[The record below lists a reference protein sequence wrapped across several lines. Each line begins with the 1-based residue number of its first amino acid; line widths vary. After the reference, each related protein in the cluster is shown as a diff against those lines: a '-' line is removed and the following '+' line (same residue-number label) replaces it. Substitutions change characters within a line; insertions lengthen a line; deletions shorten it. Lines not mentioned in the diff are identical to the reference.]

1 MFHSMRSKMILMM
14 LAVTASLTVVIT
26 MIFYGRSADQI
37 EENYVE
43 NLYARIRQMGEAL
56 DESLGEIYFLT
67 VQASCDEDILAKTK
81 DYLASG
87 EEERLAEIAQLLRMY
102 SKRNV
107 DVGSIYLM
115 LPQEKIAVTS
125 LDYPVYQKE
134 IPERKLEEAE
144 KIAETT
150 LTPQLIEDP
159 LRESG
164 HLLVF
169 SSPVEDGDGRICAY
183 IMSNLTER
191 SLYYNYLDG
200 LEDGKTSKAML
211 LDGTGRIVS
220 AKELYEVGQNHEAK
234 QENGEKPENEQEM
247 ISVQYQMDFF
257 GYSFWMEREKSE
269 VLFDLKEIQAFMA
282 VILAAVFGIGAV
294 LIILITRAMYQPL
307 KNLTETMELVSD
319 GELFRRV
326 EVTAK
331 DEIGTLSKNFNDM
344 LAHIESLIGRL
355 VQEEMLK
362 KNAELEALQYQITPH
377 FMYNTLNSI
386 KYAALL
392 RGEEEIGGLIEDFTE
407 LLQASINKKGRFVTV
422 ADEVHF
428 AQNYMN
434 LQRMRYEEEIVVDY
448 QVQEEAFACFV
459 PRLVLQ
465 PLVENAILHGL
476 DLKAGKNRIVIGGKV
491 EEGRLCLWVEDN
503 GRGMSEAQI
512 EQLLQENHK
521 KEKGLSGIGVS
532 NVKERMQLYY
542 GEAGKVTCVSSE
554 AGTKVCM
561 CLPAYKEQDRYAL

>member
-115 LPQEKIAVTS
+115 LPQEKIA
-125 LDYPVYQKE
+125 
-134 IPERKLEEAE
+134 
-144 KIAETT
+144 ETT

-169 SSPVEDGDGRICAY
+169 SSPVEDSDGRICAY

-220 AKELYEVGQNHEAK
+220 AKELFEVGQNHEAK

-307 KNLTETMELVSD
+307 KNLTETMELVSG

-326 EVTAK
+326 EMTAK

>member
-107 DVGSIYLM
+107 DVGAIYLM
-115 LPQEKIAVTS
+115 LPQ
-125 LDYPVYQKE
+125 
-134 IPERKLEEAE
+134 E

-169 SSPVEDGDGRICAY
+169 SSPVEDSDGRICAY

-220 AKELYEVGQNHEAK
+220 AKELFEVGQNHEAK

-307 KNLTETMELVSD
+307 KNLTETMELVSG

>member
-1 MFHSMRSKMILMM
+1 MTVRALVKRGYMFHSMRSKMILMM

-107 DVGSIYLM
+107 DVGAIYLM
-115 LPQEKIAVTS
+115 LPQ
-125 LDYPVYQKE
+125 
-134 IPERKLEEAE
+134 E

-169 SSPVEDGDGRICAY
+169 SSPVEDSDGRICAY

-220 AKELYEVGQNHEAK
+220 AKELFEVGQNHEAK

-307 KNLTETMELVSD
+307 KNLTETMELVSG

>member
-115 LPQEKIAVTS
+115 LPQEKIA
-125 LDYPVYQKE
+125 
-134 IPERKLEEAE
+134 
-144 KIAETT
+144 ETT

-169 SSPVEDGDGRICAY
+169 SSPVEDSDGRICAY

-220 AKELYEVGQNHEAK
+220 AKELFEVGQNHEAK

-307 KNLTETMELVSD
+307 KNLTETMELVSG

-476 DLKAGKNRIVIGGKV
+476 DLKAGKNRTVIGGKV

>member
-1 MFHSMRSKMILMM
+1 MTVRALVKRGYMFHSMRSKMILMM

-115 LPQEKIAVTS
+115 LPQEKIA
-125 LDYPVYQKE
+125 
-134 IPERKLEEAE
+134 
-144 KIAETT
+144 ETT

-169 SSPVEDGDGRICAY
+169 SSPVEDSDGRICAY

-220 AKELYEVGQNHEAK
+220 AKELFEVGQNHEAK

-307 KNLTETMELVSD
+307 KNLTETMELVSG

-476 DLKAGKNRIVIGGKV
+476 DLKAGKNRIVIGGRV

>member
-115 LPQEKIAVTS
+115 LPQEKIA
-125 LDYPVYQKE
+125 
-134 IPERKLEEAE
+134 
-144 KIAETT
+144 ETT

-169 SSPVEDGDGRICAY
+169 SSPVEDSDGRICAY

-220 AKELYEVGQNHEAK
+220 AKELFEVGQNHEAK

-307 KNLTETMELVSD
+307 KNLTETMELVSG

-386 KYAALL
+386 KYAAQL

>member
-115 LPQEKIAVTS
+115 LPQEKIA
-125 LDYPVYQKE
+125 
-134 IPERKLEEAE
+134 
-144 KIAETT
+144 ETT

-169 SSPVEDGDGRICAY
+169 SSPVEDSDGRICAY

-220 AKELYEVGQNHEAK
+220 AKELFEVGQNHEAK

-307 KNLTETMELVSD
+307 KNLTETMELVSG

-407 LLQASINKKGRFVTV
+407 LLQASIKKKGRFVTV

>member
-81 DYLASG
+81 DYLASR

-115 LPQEKIAVTS
+115 LPQEKIA
-125 LDYPVYQKE
+125 
-134 IPERKLEEAE
+134 
-144 KIAETT
+144 ETT

-169 SSPVEDGDGRICAY
+169 SSPVEDSDGRICAY

-307 KNLTETMELVSD
+307 KNLTETMELVSG

-448 QVQEEAFACFV
+448 RVQEEAFACFV

-554 AGTKVCM
+554 EGTKVCM

>member
-115 LPQEKIAVTS
+115 LPQEKIA
-125 LDYPVYQKE
+125 
-134 IPERKLEEAE
+134 
-144 KIAETT
+144 ETT

-169 SSPVEDGDGRICAY
+169 SSPVEDSDGRICAY

-220 AKELYEVGQNHEAK
+220 AKELFEVGRNHEAK

-307 KNLTETMELVSD
+307 KNLTETMELVSG

>member
-1 MFHSMRSKMILMM
+1 MTVRALVKRGYMFHSMRSKMILMM

-115 LPQEKIAVTS
+115 LPQEKIA
-125 LDYPVYQKE
+125 
-134 IPERKLEEAE
+134 
-144 KIAETT
+144 ETT

-169 SSPVEDGDGRICAY
+169 SSPVEDSDGRICAY

-220 AKELYEVGQNHEAK
+220 AKELFEVGQNHEAK

-307 KNLTETMELVSD
+307 KNLTETMELVSG

>member
-115 LPQEKIAVTS
+115 LPQEKIA
-125 LDYPVYQKE
+125 
-134 IPERKLEEAE
+134 
-144 KIAETT
+144 ETT

-169 SSPVEDGDGRICAY
+169 SSPVEDSDGRICAY

-220 AKELYEVGQNHEAK
+220 AKELFEVGRNHEAK

-307 KNLTETMELVSD
+307 KNLTETMELVSG

-407 LLQASINKKGRFVTV
+407 LLQASIKKKGRFVTV

-476 DLKAGKNRIVIGGKV
+476 DLKAGKNRTVIGGKV

>member
-1 MFHSMRSKMILMM
+1 MILMM

-115 LPQEKIAVTS
+115 LPQEKIA
-125 LDYPVYQKE
+125 
-134 IPERKLEEAE
+134 
-144 KIAETT
+144 ETT

-169 SSPVEDGDGRICAY
+169 SSPVEDSDGRICAY

-220 AKELYEVGQNHEAK
+220 AKELFEVGQNHEAK

-307 KNLTETMELVSD
+307 KNLTETMELVSG

-476 DLKAGKNRIVIGGKV
+476 DLKAGKNRTVIGGKV

>member
-1 MFHSMRSKMILMM
+1 MILMM

-43 NLYARIRQMGEAL
+43 NLYARIRQMGEDL

-115 LPQEKIAVTS
+115 LPQEKIA
-125 LDYPVYQKE
+125 
-134 IPERKLEEAE
+134 
-144 KIAETT
+144 ETT

-169 SSPVEDGDGRICAY
+169 SSPVEDSDGRICAY

-220 AKELYEVGQNHEAK
+220 AKELFEVGQNHEAK

-307 KNLTETMELVSD
+307 KNLTETMELVSG

-476 DLKAGKNRIVIGGKV
+476 DLKAGKNRTVIGGKV

>member
-115 LPQEKIAVTS
+115 LPQEKIA
-125 LDYPVYQKE
+125 
-134 IPERKLEEAE
+134 
-144 KIAETT
+144 ETT

-169 SSPVEDGDGRICAY
+169 SSPVEDSDGRICAY

-220 AKELYEVGQNHEAK
+220 AKELFEVGQNHEAK

-307 KNLTETMELVSD
+307 KNLTETMELVSG

-386 KYAALL
+386 KYAAQL

-476 DLKAGKNRIVIGGKV
+476 DLKAGKNRIVIGGRV

>member
-115 LPQEKIAVTS
+115 LPQEKIA
-125 LDYPVYQKE
+125 
-134 IPERKLEEAE
+134 
-144 KIAETT
+144 ETT

-169 SSPVEDGDGRICAY
+169 SSPVEDSGGRICAY

-220 AKELYEVGQNHEAK
+220 AKELFEVGQNHEAK

-307 KNLTETMELVSD
+307 KNLTETMELVSG

-386 KYAALL
+386 KYAAQL

-476 DLKAGKNRIVIGGKV
+476 DLKAGKNRIVIGGRV

>member
-107 DVGSIYLM
+107 DVGAIYLM
-115 LPQEKIAVTS
+115 LPQ
-125 LDYPVYQKE
+125 
-134 IPERKLEEAE
+134 E

-169 SSPVEDGDGRICAY
+169 SSPVEDSDGRICAY

-220 AKELYEVGQNHEAK
+220 AKELFEVGQNHEAK

-307 KNLTETMELVSD
+307 KNLTETMELVSG

-386 KYAALL
+386 KYAAQL

>member
-115 LPQEKIAVTS
+115 LPQEKIA
-125 LDYPVYQKE
+125 
-134 IPERKLEEAE
+134 
-144 KIAETT
+144 ETT

-169 SSPVEDGDGRICAY
+169 SSPVEDSDGRICAY

-220 AKELYEVGQNHEAK
+220 AKELFEVGQNHEAK

-307 KNLTETMELVSD
+307 KNLTETMELVSG

-448 QVQEEAFACFV
+448 RVQEEAFACFV

-554 AGTKVCM
+554 EGTKVCM

>member
-43 NLYARIRQMGEAL
+43 NLYARIRQMGEDL

-115 LPQEKIAVTS
+115 LPQEKIA
-125 LDYPVYQKE
+125 
-134 IPERKLEEAE
+134 
-144 KIAETT
+144 ETT

-169 SSPVEDGDGRICAY
+169 SSPVEDSDGRICAY

-220 AKELYEVGQNHEAK
+220 AKELFEVGQNHEAK

-307 KNLTETMELVSD
+307 KNLTETMELVSG

-476 DLKAGKNRIVIGGKV
+476 DLKAGKNRTVIGGKV

>member
-115 LPQEKIAVTS
+115 LPQEKIA
-125 LDYPVYQKE
+125 
-134 IPERKLEEAE
+134 
-144 KIAETT
+144 ETT

-169 SSPVEDGDGRICAY
+169 SSPVEDSDGRICAY

-220 AKELYEVGQNHEAK
+220 AKELFEVGQNHEAK

-307 KNLTETMELVSD
+307 KNLTETMELVSG

>member
-67 VQASCDEDILAKTK
+67 VQASCDEDILEKTK

-115 LPQEKIAVTS
+115 LPQEKIA
-125 LDYPVYQKE
+125 
-134 IPERKLEEAE
+134 
-144 KIAETT
+144 ETT

-169 SSPVEDGDGRICAY
+169 SSPVEDSDGRICAY

-220 AKELYEVGQNHEAK
+220 AKELFEVGRNHEAK

-307 KNLTETMELVSD
+307 KNLTETMELVSG

-407 LLQASINKKGRFVTV
+407 LLQASIKKKGRFVTV

-476 DLKAGKNRIVIGGKV
+476 DLKAGKNRTVIGGKV

>member
-81 DYLASG
+81 DYLASR

-115 LPQEKIAVTS
+115 LPQEKIA
-125 LDYPVYQKE
+125 
-134 IPERKLEEAE
+134 
-144 KIAETT
+144 ETT

-169 SSPVEDGDGRICAY
+169 SSPVEDSDGRICAY

-307 KNLTETMELVSD
+307 KNLTETMELVSG

>member
-115 LPQEKIAVTS
+115 LPQEKIA
-125 LDYPVYQKE
+125 
-134 IPERKLEEAE
+134 
-144 KIAETT
+144 ETT

-169 SSPVEDGDGRICAY
+169 SSPVEDSDGRICAY

-220 AKELYEVGQNHEAK
+220 AKELFEVGQNHEAK

-307 KNLTETMELVSD
+307 KNLTETMELVSG

-476 DLKAGKNRIVIGGKV
+476 DLKAGKNRIVIGGRV

>member
-1 MFHSMRSKMILMM
+1 MTVRALVKRGYMFHSMRSKMILMM

-107 DVGSIYLM
+107 DVGAIYLM
-115 LPQEKIAVTS
+115 LPQ
-125 LDYPVYQKE
+125 
-134 IPERKLEEAE
+134 E

-169 SSPVEDGDGRICAY
+169 SSPVEDSDGRICAY

-220 AKELYEVGQNHEAK
+220 AKELFEVGQNHEAK

-307 KNLTETMELVSD
+307 KNLTETMELVSG

-386 KYAALL
+386 KYAAQL

>member
-1 MFHSMRSKMILMM
+1 MFHNMRSKMILMM

-115 LPQEKIAVTS
+115 LPQEKIA
-125 LDYPVYQKE
+125 
-134 IPERKLEEAE
+134 
-144 KIAETT
+144 ETT

-169 SSPVEDGDGRICAY
+169 SSPVEDSDGRICAY

-220 AKELYEVGQNHEAK
+220 AKELFEVGQNHEAK

-307 KNLTETMELVSD
+307 KNLTETMELVSG
-319 GELFRRV
+319 GELFRRG

-448 QVQEEAFACFV
+448 QVQEEAFARFV
-459 PRLVLQ
+459 PRMVLQ

>member
-1 MFHSMRSKMILMM
+1 MILMM

-115 LPQEKIAVTS
+115 LPQEKIA
-125 LDYPVYQKE
+125 
-134 IPERKLEEAE
+134 
-144 KIAETT
+144 ETT

-169 SSPVEDGDGRICAY
+169 SSPVEDSDGRICAY

-220 AKELYEVGQNHEAK
+220 AKELFEVGQNHEAK

-307 KNLTETMELVSD
+307 KNLTETMELVSG